1 MWFIHTMEFHV
12 SCGSC
17 KHVVCFLF
25 PLLQAAC
32 KGDSKWNKFAV
43 SYKYHDY
50 LIEAMATIN
59 FSLAGV
65 WHLFEGSFY

>member
-12 SCGSC
+12 PCGSC

-43 SYKYHDY
+43 SY
-50 LIEAMATIN
+50 IN
-59 FSLAGV
+59 TMII
-65 WHLFEGSFY
+65 